1 MAGKKTLGELSIIL
15 GMDTQ
20 VFEKKM
26 QSSKSEL
33 NGFKDQAKDFAT
45 KFTAAFAGLA
55 AVGVT
60 FAGIKSAIES
70 VEGPGDKFNATI
82 AGGKESLFELQR
94 AVATLDFSNL
104 LDNLKEGFNRGKEL
118 EEALDALADRNA
130 YNDYVVVGLQQEA
143 EALRETTK
151 NKQLDIKVRSDAA
164 TKLEEIEGKI
174 LARRKKIINDTY
186 NLEKLSWEGRQKIST
201 EQGVK
206 LFESMAALENEGYNK
221 VKAETVKKI
230 KEVFDASIANG
241 NSIEDAAKL
250 VKFNLAGMG
259 NYDFIKDIPKD
270 DLEYIVNTFEQFTN
284 LSTNGEKDV
293 WVKLFAGINTKT
305 MALADAQRDY
315 NSALGETSKIRSQ
328 DDKATEKKK
337 WGHVFNEDNTELEA
351 WMTPWINTAWGESW
365 KKAGKDIP
373 IEEISPLDKLAGAI
387 DTALDPAAQ
396 KFFDFVKDMNQTAKN
411 FSADLVATIAG
422 GFGEA
427 LVTGDWD
434 NFGANILDGF
444 GKFAQQFGALLIA
457 YGMADFALKFSP
469 EPFSKIAAGVAL
481 VALGSALSAAAA
493 SSKSVGSSSAGSYS
507 GASVSP
513 YSSSNNTN
521 RVIQLE
527 WKRAGKDLV
536 AIIKDEN
543 TSFNAL
549 TGKR

>member
-55 AVGVT
+55 AVGIT
-60 FAGIKSAIES
+60 FSGIKSAIES

-82 AGGKESLFELQR
+82 AGGKESLFALQS
-94 AVATLDFSNL
+94 AIATLDFSNL
-104 LDNLKEGFNRGKEL
+104 LDNLKESFNRGKEL
-118 EEALDALADRNA
+118 EEALDALADKNA

-151 NKQLDIKVRSDAA
+151 NKLLDIKVRSDAA
-164 TKLEEIEGKI
+164 TKIEEIESKI
-174 LARRKKIINDTY
+174 LERRKKIINDNY

-201 EQGVK
+201 EEGVK
-206 LFESMAALENEGYNK
+206 LFESMTALETEGYNN
-221 VKAETVKKI
+221 VKAETIKKI
-230 KEVFDASIANG
+230 KEVFDTSNLS
-241 NSIEDAAKL
+241 NSVEDAAKL
-250 VKFNLAGMG
+250 VKSNLAGMG
-259 NYDFIKDIPKD
+259 NYDFIKDVPKE
-270 DLEYIVNTFEQFTN
+270 DLEYIVNTFERFTN
-284 LSTNGEKDV
+284 LSENGEKDV

-305 MALADAQRDY
+305 RALADAQRDY
-315 NSALGETSKIRSQ
+315 NSAIGETSKIQNQ
-328 DDKATEKKK
+328 DNKSTDKKK
-337 WGHVFNEDNTELEA
+337 WDHVFNEDNTELEA
-351 WMTPWINTAWGESW
+351 WMTPWINKSWGESW
-365 KKAGKDIP
+365 KKAGKDIA
-373 IEEISPLDKLAGAI
+373 IEEISPLDNLAGSL
-387 DTALDPAAQ
+387 DDALDPAAK
-396 KFFDFVKDMNQTAKN
+396 KFYDFVQNINQAANN
-411 FSADLVATIAG
+411 FAADLVSTIAG

-427 LVTGDWD
+427 MVTGDWD

-493 SSKSVGSSSAGSYS
+493 SSKSIGSGSSGSYS

-513 YSSSNNTN
+513 YSNSNNSN

-527 WKRAGKDLV
+527 WKRAGRDLV

-543 TSFNAL
+543 TSFNTL